1 MMYIYIYYYLFS
13 ATDAREPKNV
23 WIGKIQELKFNLENK
38 FLLWKWTIDFLI
50 VKFLT

>member
-23 WIGKIQELKFNLENK
+23 WIGKIQELNSNFEHKFS
-38 FLLWKWTIDFLI
+38 
-50 VKFLT
+50 